1 MSKPVE
7 PFEGRGIGSSRSEEA
22 TMNVN
27 FPSNRPG
34 AAASRFLSAKH
45 QVMIGRAIAGYT
57 EVKSVA
63 MLL

>member
-1 MSKPVE
+1 
-7 PFEGRGIGSSRSEEA
+7 
-22 TMNVN
+22 MNVN